1 MIHLYINSTMHHI
14 PMKPHRSIFIY
25 ASCINDNSLIHL
37 HLGQYILHL
46 TSIINQSILC
56 DAGASLHLSNAPTF
70 QHISAHF
77 REGEALTLPFLNL
90 KYNPIRIHVVS
101 LSENQAISLN
111 RQKIRSPLMAD
122 RLMALGSIQ
131 TRWPFMKLQCNR

>member
-1 MIHLYINSTMHHI
+1 MIFLAVEY
-14 PMKPHRSIFIY
+14 
-25 ASCINDNSLIHL
+25 
-37 HLGQYILHL
+37 
-46 TSIINQSILC
+46 

-70 QHISAHF
+70 QHINVHF

-111 RQKIRSPLMAD
+111 RKKIRSPLMAD